1 MRQSAVQDDTQ
12 ELSCSPPRLGVRFL
26 PTIPSAADSSIQ
38 LDDDT
43 AEAHSSPSSCHSEP
57 AICDADVEA
66 AAGAAGSGPSGG
78 GQQQQP
84 QQQSMSP
91 APFYAILHAGN
102 PQATVSSLKDKT
114 KPP

>member
-1 MRQSAVQDDTQ
+1 MIIFVSLFIGTARQSIPGGKPRLVRQSAVQEDTH

-26 PTIPSAADSSIQ
+26 PTIPSAADSSVQ

-43 AEAHSSPSSCHSEP
+43 AEAASPTSSQSGNQP
-57 AICDADVEA
+57 A
-66 AAGAAGSGPSGG
+66 
-78 GQQQQP
+78 
-84 QQQSMSP
+84 P
-91 APFYAILHAGN
+91 APFYAILHGSG